1 MDATQS
7 VRVNR
12 LELEQFRVY
21 RDASVDIPPR
31 GLRIIGP
38 NGSGKS
44 TFLEAIELLS
54 TTRPRRGSLDAD
66 LIAHDSGADLGV
78 QPYARV
84 VGTIQRGD
92 VDVRLEIFTQRTER
106 RGSTKKLLRVADR
119 PRRAGDVVGLVP
131 TVTFAPDDLD
141 LVLGSPSVRRR
152 FLDILL
158 SQIDRRY
165 LRYLSRYA
173 KILAQR
179 NGLLRQVAQEGG
191 TGAEQF
197 AYWDE
202 QLVALGAYIIAA
214 RSAAVSRLAAGA
226 NERFRSLSER
236 SGDIRVAY
244 ASTIRNSESWWR
256 SIGESPLGSVDAA
269 QRVAVVYEQQ
279 LRDGRPADLSRGSTL
294 VGPHRDDLVI
304 EIAGYDLSRYGS
316 RGQQRLAVLAL
327 KLAELDTASRAL
339 ELRPILL
346 LDDVLS
352 ELDLE
357 HQQTLLDLARHDS
370 GQLVITSTD
379 RSLLDR
385 PELAQLG
392 ELLLEHPGQP
402 RMVSVGE

>member
-1 MDATQS
+1 VDAAQS

-12 LELEQFRVY
+12 LEFEQFRVY
-21 RDASVDIPPR
+21 RDVSIDIPQR
-31 GLRIIGP
+31 GLRIVGP

-44 TFLEAIELLS
+44 SFLEAVELLS

-66 LIAHDSGADLGV
+66 LIAHGSGEDLGV

-84 VGTIQRGD
+84 IGAIQRGD
-92 VDVRLEIFTQRTER
+92 ADVRLEIFTQRTG
-106 RGSTKKLLRVADR
+106 RGTSTKKLLRVADR

-165 LRYLSRYA
+165 LRNLSRYA

-179 NGLLRQVAQEGG
+179 NGLLRQVAQEGIG
-191 TGAEQF
+191 GIEQF

-202 QLVALGAYIIAA
+202 QLVALGAYIVAA
-214 RSAAVSRLAAGA
+214 RATAVGQLASGALQQFAA
-226 NERFRSLSER
+226 LSQR
-236 SGDIRVAY
+236 SGDLRIAY
-244 ASTIRNSESWWR
+244 ASTIRGSEAWW
-256 SIGESPLGSVDAA
+256 SDVGNAALGSIDAS
-269 QRVAVVYEQQ
+269 QRVAIVYEQQ
-279 LRDGRPADLSRGSTL
+279 LRDGRSADLARGSTL
-294 VGPHRDDLVI
+294 IGPHRDDLTLT
-304 EIAGYDLSRYGS
+304 IAGHDLARFGS

-339 ELRPILL
+339 EMRPVLL

-352 ELDLE
+352 ELDAG
-357 HQQTLLDLARHDS
+357 HQQTLLDAAWQGS
-370 GQLVITSTD
+370 GQLLITSTD
-379 RSLLDR
+379 RTLLDR
-385 PELAQLG
+385 QGLSDLG
-392 ELLLEHPGQP
+392 EIVLEAPGQP
-402 RMVSVGE
+402 VSSAAV

>member
-7 VRVNR
+7 VRLKR

-21 RDASVDIPPR
+21 RDAAFEVPPR
-31 GLRIIGP
+31 GLRIVGP

-44 TFLEAIELLS
+44 TFLEAVELLS
-54 TTRPRRGSLDAD
+54 TTRPRRGSTDAD
-66 LIAHDSGADLGV
+66 LIAHGSGADLGV

-84 VGTIQRGD
+84 VGVIERGD
-92 VDVRLEIFTQRTER
+92 ADVRLEIFTQRTER
-106 RGSTKKLLRVADR
+106 RGSTKKLIRVADR

-141 LVLGSPSVRRR
+141 LVTGSPSVRRR

-191 TGAEQF
+191 TGVEQF

-202 QLVALGAYIIAA
+202 QIVALGAYIVAA
-214 RSAAVSRLAAGA
+214 RSSVVHQMGGIARQ
-226 NERFRSLSER
+226 RFHALSER
-236 SGDIRVAY
+236 SGDLSVSY
-244 ASTIRNSESWWR
+244 ASTIRGTDAWWR
-256 SIGESPLGSVDAA
+256 EIGATELGSVDAA
-269 QRVAVVYEQQ
+269 QRIAVVYEQQ
-279 LRDGRPADLSRGSTL
+279 LRDGRSADLARGSTL
-294 VGPHRDDLVI
+294 LGPHRDDLTLT
-304 EIAGYDLSRYGS
+304 IADYDLSRFGS

-327 KLAELDTASRAL
+327 KLAELDTAANQL
-339 ELRPILL
+339 ELHPVLL

-352 ELDLE
+352 ELDAG
-357 HQQTLLDLARHDS
+357 HQQTLLAAAWHGS
-370 GQLVITSTD
+370 GQLLITSTE
-379 RSLLDR
+379 RALLDR
-385 PELAQLG
+385 HGLSELD
-392 ELLLEHPGQP
+392 EIFLEQPGQP
-402 RMVSVGE
+402 SGG

>member
-1 MDATQS
+1 VDATHS
-7 VRVNR
+7 VRLKR

-21 RDASVDIPPR
+21 RDAAFDVPPR
-31 GLRIIGP
+31 GLRIVGP

-44 TFLEAIELLS
+44 TFLEAVELLS
-54 TTRPRRGSLDAD
+54 TTRPRRGSTDAD
-66 LIAHDSGADLGV
+66 LIAHGSGADLGV

-84 VGTIQRGD
+84 VGVIERGD
-92 VDVRLEIFTQRTER
+92 ADVRLEIFAQRTER
-106 RGSTKKLLRVADR
+106 RGSTKKLIRVADR

-141 LVLGSPSVRRR
+141 LVTGSPSVRRR

-191 TGAEQF
+191 TGVEQF

-202 QLVALGAYIIAA
+202 QIVALGAYIVAA
-214 RSAAVSRLAAGA
+214 RASVVHQMAGTA
-226 NERFRSLSER
+226 RQRFHALSER
-236 SGDIRVAY
+236 SGDLNVSY
-244 ASTIRNSESWWR
+244 ASTIRGTDAWWGE
-256 SIGESPLGSVDAA
+256 IGATELGSVDAA

-279 LRDGRPADLSRGSTL
+279 LRDGRSADLARGSTL
-294 VGPHRDDLVI
+294 LGPHRDDLTLT
-304 EIAGYDLSRYGS
+304 IADHDLSRFGS

-327 KLAELDTASRAL
+327 KLAELDAAANQL
-339 ELRPILL
+339 ELHPVLL

-352 ELDLE
+352 ELDAG
-357 HQQTLLDLARHDS
+357 HQQTLLEAAWQGS
-370 GQLVITSTD
+370 GQLLITSTD
-379 RSLLDR
+379 QALLDQHGLS
-385 PELAQLG
+385 ELA
-392 ELLLEHPGQP
+392 EITLERPGQP
-402 RMVSVGE
+402 NGG

>member
-1 MDATQS
+1 MDGAQTVHIS
-7 VRVNR
+7 R

-21 RDASVDIPPR
+21 RDLAMDIPQR
-31 GLRIIGP
+31 GLRIVGA

-54 TTRPRRGSLDAD
+54 TTRPRRGSIDAD
-66 LIAHDSGADLGV
+66 VIAHGSGEDLGV

-84 VGTIQRGD
+84 VGLVQRGNAE
-92 VDVRLEIFTQRTER
+92 VRLEIFTQRTGR
-106 RGSTKKLLRVADR
+106 GGSTKKLLRVADR

-179 NGLLRQVAQEGG
+179 NGLLRQVSQEGG
-191 TGAEQF
+191 NGVEQF

-202 QLVALGAYIIAA
+202 QLVALGAYIVASRA
-214 RSAAVSRLAAGA
+214 SAVYRLATGA
-226 NERFRSLSER
+226 RQRFEGLSAR
-236 SGDIRVAY
+236 SGDLLVEY
-244 ASTIRNSESWWR
+244 SSTIRGSTAWWNDV
-256 SIGESPLGSVDAA
+256 GESEPGSLDAS
-269 QRVAVVYEQQ
+269 QRVAVAYEQQ
-279 LRDGRPADLSRGSTL
+279 LRDGRSADLARGSTL
-294 VGPHRDDLVI
+294 VGPHRDDLAMSI
-304 EIAGYDLSRYGS
+304 SNHDLAHYGS

-327 KLAELDTASRAL
+327 KLAELDTASQSL
-339 ELRPILL
+339 GLRPVLL

-352 ELDLE
+352 ELDESHQKSLLIAAWE
-357 HQQTLLDLARHDS
+357 HS
-370 GQLVITSTD
+370 GQLLITSTD
-379 RSLLDR
+379 RTLLNQHG
-385 PELAQLG
+385 LSQLG
-392 ELLLEHPGQP
+392 EVILESPGQP
-402 RMVSVGE
+402 GTPGAF

>member
-1 MDATQS
+1 MDATHT
-7 VRVNR
+7 VRLRR

-21 RDASVDIPPR
+21 RDVAIDVPAR
-31 GLRIIGP
+31 GLRIVGP
-38 NGSGKS
+38 NGAGKS
-44 TFLEAIELLS
+44 SLLEAVELLS

-66 LIAHDSGADLGV
+66 LIAHGSGQDLGV

-92 VDVRLEIFTQRTER
+92 TDVRLEVFTQRTER
-106 RGSTKKLLRVADR
+106 RGSTRKLLRVADR

-191 TGAEQF
+191 SGVEQF

-202 QLVALGAYIIAA
+202 QLVALGAYIIAG
-214 RSAAVSRLAAGA
+214 RTAAVSQMAILAQQ
-226 NERFRSLSER
+226 RFNALSER
-236 SGDIRVAY
+236 SGDLHVAY
-244 ASTIRNSESWWR
+244 ASTVRGADAWWR
-256 SIGESPLGSVDAA
+256 EVGEAPLGSLDAA
-269 QRVAVVYEQQ
+269 QRVAVVYEHQ
-279 LRDGRPADLSRGSTL
+279 LRDGRSADLARGSTL
-294 VGPHRDDLVI
+294 LGPHRDDLI
-304 EIAGYDLSRYGS
+304 LQIAGHDLARYGS

-352 ELDLE
+352 ELDAG
-357 HQQTLLDLARHDS
+357 HQQTLLEAAWQGS
-370 GQLVITSTD
+370 GQLLITSTG
-379 RSLLDR
+379 RALLER
-385 PELAQLG
+385 HGLSELG
-392 ELLLEHPGQP
+392 EVVLEQPGQLAEGL
-402 RMVSVGE
+402 SG